1 MKYII
6 TYSDWF
12 EMVSASTVVP
22 FIASRLLT
30 AEGIEASDVDAI
42 LEAAKT
48 STQFIKTADGHTMT
62 VNAER

>member
-22 FIASRLLT
+22 FIASRLLM
-30 AEGIEASDVDAI
+30 AAGIEAAKAGEI
-42 LEAAKT
+42 LKAAET
-48 STQFIKTADGHTMT
+48 STQFVKTADGYTMT
-62 VNAER
+62 INAVR